1 MKRASIIVL
10 NHALLL
16 SEYLEESESSLL
28 PKLEYLVLDEVHNLE
43 AVATDALKVTSDS
56 VLFEKC
62 VIDLTRAIKKYNKT
76 HPLDTFLS
84 PEVTAISDS
93 LLMTAR
99 ILFDE
104 IESAFSLSLMTP
116 AKGAYGG
123 GRAQEALL
131 ETPVLEAAKSR
142 VYEMLDLV
150 SAKVHDLERVLFA
163 APEPLTK
170 DTTRIFEHLTGLT
183 SHIRTFF
190 SPTAETPL
198 IQIYSAREG
207 VPPRIIST
215 PLRVGEIMQARLWSR
230 IPSVVMMSATLTTGG
245 TFDYISRVLELADFE
260 KVIFETDFDYSKQAL
275 LYIPPELPDVA
286 KSEHTRAIQDF
297 LADLLAI
304 YGGRTLMLFTSF
316 ATIKETML
324 ALAARMKSIG
334 ITLLAQGLGGGKHK
348 LAQEFVKKSNTSV
361 LLGTDSFWE
370 GVDFAGDLLELLVIY
385 KLPFAV
391 PTDPVFVARS
401 RLYSDSFREYA
412 IPMMILK
419 FRQGLGRLI
428 RTRTDK

>member
-1 MKRASIIVL
+1 M
-10 NHALLL
+10 
-16 SEYLEESESSLL
+16 
-28 PKLEYLVLDEVHNLE
+28 HNLE
-43 AVATDALKVTSDS
+43 AVATDALKITSDS
-56 VLFEKC
+56 SLFEKC
-62 VIDLTRAIKKYNKT
+62 VTDLTRAIKKHNKLR
-76 HPLDTFLS
+76 PLDAFLS
-84 PEVTAISDS
+84 PEVTAISES

-104 IESAFSLSLMTP
+104 IESSFSLSLMTP

-131 ETPVLEAAKSR
+131 ETTMLDSAR
-142 VYEMLDLV
+142 DRIYEMLDIV
-150 SAKVHDLERVLFA
+150 HSRVHDLEQIFFA
-163 APEPLTK
+163 APESLTK
-170 DTTRIFEHLTGLT
+170 DAARIFEHLAGLE
-183 SHIRTFF
+183 SHMRTFF
-190 SPTAETPL
+190 TPVVGTPL

-207 VPPRIIST
+207 QPPRIIST
-215 PLRVGEIMQARLWSR
+215 PLRVGEIMRDRLWSK
-230 IPSVVMMSATLTTGG
+230 IPSVVVMSATLTTEGN
-245 TFDYISRVLELADFE
+245 FDYISRVLELEDFE
-260 KVIFETDFDYSKQAL
+260 KVVFETDFDYSKQAL

-286 KSEHTRAIQDF
+286 KSEHLRAIQDF
-297 LADLLAI
+297 LADLLTV

-324 ALAARMKSIG
+324 ALSARMKREG

-348 LAQEFVKKSNTSV
+348 LAGEFIKKSNTSV

-370 GVDFAGDLLELLVIY
+370 GVDFAGDILELLVIY

-391 PTDPVFVARS
+391 PTDPIFVARS
-401 RLYSDSFREYA
+401 RLYSNAFEQYA
-412 IPMMILK
+412 IPMMTLK